1 MVSSPPLTPT
11 LHIPDSVHPPIPGE
25 SHRYYGNIH
34 KNQVKLPS
42 TAQTS
47 HASRLD
53 IDGSVENDLDI
64 HEATAAGNM
73 ARVKELLDPRGS
85 GEATSAF
92 LLANEASSSS
102 GLTPLH
108 YAASRGHLEI
118 VKWLIIDA
126 GAIVDLEDQTGETA
140 LLKAA
145 YSGHADVVAWLVRK
159 QANIEQKDN
168 DGWTAL
174 HNASAQGYLP
184 IVKHLLEIAHA
195 DVDVKSKNGHTPLMN
210 AASKGHINIV
220 EYLLDRGGANP
231 LIKNKFGETAY
242 DAAAISHEVYICEL
256 LEKAEREWWKGKKSL
271 PQAST
276 FDELIHMPNTN
287 QPYDLYAFHITV
299 PIILH
304 ENQRSS
310 SSFGLS
316 IRGPSKYSANSLL
329 KTDVRGPWS
338 YPSGKPQSKDNV
350 RLPSGISSSV
360 SSASVLS
367 TTSSKPSHRPWFWV
381 SDEWQIDLSHPRVD
395 SQGWQYSKS
404 FDDPDG
410 MWTASPQST
419 SGGWVRRRRW
429 VRVMK
434 RQVDVSENGVEL
446 QLVSNS
452 ENDTPDYIESAE
464 SIVKKNSNNSKGKA
478 VELSISEQLIKY
490 KEAIEILSS
499 GIKTDLN
506 AQRKQQAISIFRS
519 FTSHVETLE
528 YMVKG
533 NDGAPRSPSL
543 HDVPITPNLSKSPS
557 PILPFRSDISTNPS
571 KAIDK
576 STITNLRAP
585 STASIEVIENPWKN
599 AFPSEDVGNAQ
610 PSIYEN
616 QIVSPTR
623 AHPQTGINMTNASG
637 HSISSGYKWE
647 NDEDVNEC
655 RRCKGRRCGQVV
667 CAKCSSAR
675 VQLHP
680 SQVLN
685 PSGSGETSQT
695 HQYHRVCSAC
705 FASIGL
711 TPRPRANS
719 FTSTSLVG
727 GASSVSHSRRMS
739 SSSTMTECPACSTTL
754 SKFGGKEAQEEHV
767 QQCLDKSGNSVSG
780 YKYV

>member
-1 MVSSPPLTPT
+1 
-11 LHIPDSVHPPIPGE
+11 
-25 SHRYYGNIH
+25 
-34 KNQVKLPS
+34 
-42 TAQTS
+42 
-47 HASRLD
+47 
-53 IDGSVENDLDI
+53 
-64 HEATAAGNM
+64 
-73 ARVKELLDPRGS
+73 
-85 GEATSAF
+85 
-92 LLANEASSSS
+92 
-102 GLTPLH
+102 
-108 YAASRGHLEI
+108 
-118 VKWLIIDA
+118 
-126 GAIVDLEDQTGETA
+126 
-140 LLKAA
+140 
-145 YSGHADVVAWLVRK
+145 
-159 QANIEQKDN
+159 
-168 DGWTAL
+168 
-174 HNASAQGYLP
+174 
-184 IVKHLLEIAHA
+184 
-195 DVDVKSKNGHTPLMN
+195 MN

-655 RRCKGRRCGQVV
+655 RRCKGRFSMFVRKHHCR
-667 CAKCSSAR
+667 S
-675 VQLHP
+675 
-680 SQVLN
+680 VLIIMIIVAA
-685 PSGSGETSQT
+685 E
-695 HQYHRVCSAC
+695 
-705 FASIGL
+705 IG
-711 TPRPRANS
+711 N
-719 FTSTSLVG
+719 
-727 GASSVSHSRRMS
+727 
-739 SSSTMTECPACSTTL
+739 
-754 SKFGGKEAQEEHV
+754 
-767 QQCLDKSGNSVSG
+767 D
-780 YKYV
+780 